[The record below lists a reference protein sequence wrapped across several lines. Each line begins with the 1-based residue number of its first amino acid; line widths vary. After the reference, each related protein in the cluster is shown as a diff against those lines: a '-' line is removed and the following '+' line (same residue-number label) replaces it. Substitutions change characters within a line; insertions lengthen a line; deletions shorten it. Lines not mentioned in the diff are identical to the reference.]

1 MTEPNSSDSRG
12 ERLDF
17 FLKQEEALT
26 TEPGF
31 NESEEAG
38 AGAGGGTI
46 SSVANLKAALM
57 SKNSL
62 LSLRAEMMGDD
73 NPLLYEY
80 LPKGGHS
87 LSCKS
92 LSSNYTHN
100 FRQTHSQSNGNAFR
114 YNKKRKY
121 TGLTAFDTSVLC
133 GVFFTRSLYLDNFEC
148 SGCMCVLPL
157 ELCITVVCGR
167 ASDD

>member
-17 FLKQEEALT
+17 FLKQEEALA

-31 NESEEAG
+31 LGPNESEEAG
-38 AGAGGGTI
+38 GGAGGGTI

-92 LSSNYTHN
+92 LFTNTVCTLIVTHTQPATHTHN
-100 FRQTHSQSNGNAFR
+100 SQLRCTQIASN
-114 YNKKRKY
+114 
-121 TGLTAFDTSVLC
+121 LLL
-133 GVFFTRSLYLDNFEC
+133 FF
-148 SGCMCVLPL
+148 
-157 ELCITVVCGR
+157 
-167 ASDD
+167 